1 MTLAAGIMTLTLA
14 ASATDAALV
23 QRSLAAATSARVQV
37 IDTRL
42 GLPEGCVARAVKAD
56 GAVTRSGVVALSVDG
71 LARGAPCHGRGW
83 ARVRLFAPVW
93 VVTQTVRDGDGLDG
107 AVARVEREL
116 ASGLEPVDA
125 LPEGARARATL
136 SKGTVVEARHVRGS
150 GPAPGDRV
158 VVEVLVGRVRLVQD
172 AVAIACPTTCARLS
186 NGARVEGAFVDGKLR
201 VTP

>member
-1 MTLAAGIMTLTLA
+1 MTLAAGIVTLTLA
-14 ASATDAALV
+14 AAAQDAALV
-23 QRSLAAATSARVQV
+23 QRALTAATSARVQV

-56 GAVTRSGVVALSVDG
+56 GALTRSGVVGLSVDG
-71 LARGAPCHGRGW
+71 VAHGAACHGRGW

-93 VVTQTVRDGDGLDG
+93 VVTQTVRDGDGFDG
-107 AVARVEREL
+107 VVAREEREL
-116 ASGLEPVDA
+116 ASGRDPVDA

-136 SKGTVVEARHVRGS
+136 SKGSVVETRHVRGA

-158 VVEVLVGRVRLVQD
+158 VVEVLVGSVRLEQD
-172 AVAIACPTTCARLS
+172 AVAIACPTSCARLS